1 MWPPLLLVSG
11 LVTLKEGVSRVHRH
25 HSSNF
30 HTSSLSEQNRTK
42 ENTKQHNT
50 FYTSFLT
57 TMTLPTL
64 HKAHFSSFPLSVQYA
79 RQVFLFLAFWPHNK
93 NSNNSTFVFITILHT
108 IFSGNQKYH
117 RRATWVC
124 EKAFVWHFSNFCII
138 PTGVRDERQYLVNFT
153 PKVNTQEGKLSPT
166 FSMPGLLLNLL
177 LNLSIFLHLF
187 GLYLNL

>member
-1 MWPPLLLVSG
+1 MWPPHLLVSG

-25 HSSNF
+25 HSSTS
-30 HTSSLSEQNRTK
+30 HTSSLSEQNRTQ
-42 ENTKQHNT
+42 ENTKQHN
-50 FYTSFLT
+50 TSFLT

-108 IFSGNQKYH
+108 IFTGNQKFH
-117 RRATWVC
+117 RRSTWVC

-166 FSMPGLLLNLL
+166 FSMPGWLLNLL
-177 LNLSIFLHLF
+177 LNLSIFLQLF
-187 GLYLNL
+187 GLYLDL

>member
-1 MWPPLLLVSG
+1 MIRWQRQSEALGGNVEILPPHLLVSNFATPPPSLQFCHPTSAQMWPPHLLVSG

-30 HTSSLSEQNRTK
+30 HTSSLSEQNRTQ

-79 RQVFLFLAFWPHNK
+79 RQVFLFL
-93 NSNNSTFVFITILHT
+93 TTQ
-108 IFSGNQKYH
+108 QKL
-117 RRATWVC
+117 
-124 EKAFVWHFSNFCII
+124 K
-138 PTGVRDERQYLVNFT
+138 
-153 PKVNTQEGKLSPT
+153 
-166 FSMPGLLLNLL
+166 
-177 LNLSIFLHLF
+177 
-187 GLYLNL
+187 